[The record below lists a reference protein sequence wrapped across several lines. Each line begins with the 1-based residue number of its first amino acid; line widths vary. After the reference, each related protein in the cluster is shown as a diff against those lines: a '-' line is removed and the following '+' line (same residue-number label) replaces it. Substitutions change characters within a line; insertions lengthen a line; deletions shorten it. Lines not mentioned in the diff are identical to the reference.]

1 MNHISFRRS
10 ALLLCIVFLGA
21 VLFTACATDN
31 SAPSA
36 YRVVQEIRIVY
47 QNSGLYRSWHFYSN
61 EKMEAILNCLRL
73 LDPYGTPEEDPMLQT
88 GSDLFITLVYSDN
101 TTKVYHRR
109 DDRFLQIGNGPWTR
123 IDSDG
128 ALRLDALLAT
138 LISDERPDADT
149 PFSSSTAPLVSA

>member
-1 MNHISFRRS
+1 MSHISFRRS
-10 ALLLCIVFLGA
+10 ALLLCIIFLGA
-21 VLFTACATDN
+21 VLFTACTTDDFV
-31 SAPSA
+31 PTA
-36 YRVVQEIRIVY
+36 YRVVREIRVVY

-73 LDPYGTPEEDPMLQT
+73 LDPYGTPEDDPMLQT

-109 DDRFLQIGNGPWTR
+109 DDRFLQIGNGPWKR
-123 IDSDG
+123 IDPDG

-138 LISDERPDADT
+138 LVSDSQPDADT
-149 PFSSSTAPLVSA
+149 PFSTPTALSSSA